1 MEIKDLSKTDFKAI
15 VKQNSKAAR
24 QFVIENGVMYEQVT
38 VDNIQYRH
46 KLLSVRPLSKEAL
59 DRKVQAIQPG
69 PLPIRLKESAQGEVL
84 ALVCGGKTVL
94 YYHLPIN
101 SKEQKALM
109 SSGDGTENNPFCV
122 ICMDQEYDIINSLS
136 PAMKVLRQRLLP
148 GYIDCFECE
157 ENGVPRVVYFD
168 ISRWFERVKLF

>member
-1 MEIKDLSKTDFKAI
+1 MNNPKTVTIYHCTAGCQYAGLPPGEKQYNKLTMEIKDLNKTDFKAI
-15 VKQNSKAAR
+15 IKQNSKAAR

-69 PLPIRLKESAQGEVL
+69 TLPIRLKESAQGEVL

-94 YYHLPIN
+94 YYHLPIS
-101 SKEQKALM
+101 SKEQKARAQQM
-109 SSGDGTENNPFCV
+109 VYC
-122 ICMDQEYDIINSLS
+122 YAKSLV
-136 PAMKVLRQRLLP
+136 AKAA
-148 GYIDCFECE
+148 
-157 ENGVPRVVYFD
+157 
-168 ISRWFERVKLF
+168 

>member
-1 MEIKDLSKTDFKAI
+1 MEIKDLNKTDFKAI
-15 VKQNSKAAR
+15 VKQNGKAAR

-69 PLPIRLKESAQGEVL
+69 TLPIRLKESAQGEVL

-101 SKEQKALM
+101 SKEQKTRAQQM
-109 SSGDGTENNPFCV
+109 VYC
-122 ICMDQEYDIINSLS
+122 YAKSLV
-136 PAMKVLRQRLLP
+136 AKAA
-148 GYIDCFECE
+148 
-157 ENGVPRVVYFD
+157 
-168 ISRWFERVKLF
+168 